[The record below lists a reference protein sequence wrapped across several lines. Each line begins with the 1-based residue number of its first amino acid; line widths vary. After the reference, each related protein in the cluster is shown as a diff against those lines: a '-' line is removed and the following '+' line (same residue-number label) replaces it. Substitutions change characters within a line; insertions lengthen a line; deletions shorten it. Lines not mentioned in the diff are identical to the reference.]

1 MKNLSIFIRTSFKN
15 IRLDQTKNRF
25 MIFKTYFT
33 FILLAVLVESNVS
46 IEFIFI
52 FSMFEISKT
61 LDKRILSTSSQIG
74 IPNIN
79 LFELIPIFYPCRPDF
94 GNLMSYMYLFCMSSI
109 CYCSSGCLEE
119 LSGTWRH
126 KDVEIC

>member
-1 MKNLSIFIRTSFKN
+1 
-15 IRLDQTKNRF
+15 

-79 LFELIPIFYPCRPDF
+79 LFEVIPSFP
-94 GNLMSYMYLFCMSSI
+94 S
-109 CYCSSGCLEE
+109 
-119 LSGTWRH
+119 
-126 KDVEIC
+126 V